1 MSQTDILANVLPLD
15 AGSPT
20 DFWTTANFDLGF
32 LP

>member
-1 MSQTDILANVLPLD
+1 VLPLD
-15 AGSPT
+15 AGNPT